1 MDNDASHRACR
12 EPRNLPGM
20 CEDREENDGPSLSA
34 ERNLFFVE
42 QMATTFEAT
51 ISGDSMSNRHF
62 SSYIPKKMRGMPSRM
77 LHGGMPCTEEERREL
92 EFKQMDAIL
101 DALEITLEQKR
112 RRKFYERELAKHKTR
127 KALELKGRK
136 CDAPT
141 NSESETSTENDTY
154 RS

>member
-1 MDNDASHRACR
+1 
-12 EPRNLPGM
+12 
-20 CEDREENDGPSLSA
+20 
-34 ERNLFFVE
+34 
-42 QMATTFEAT
+42 
-51 ISGDSMSNRHF
+51 
-62 SSYIPKKMRGMPSRM
+62 M